1 MARSSPTPTKADV
14 HSMTEVPSAEAPR
27 RIALRIK
34 YAGGAFHGFQ
44 RQPGFRTVQEDL
56 ELAWAAVSGEQ
67 VVMHGSGRTDSGV
80 HAWGQV
86 VHFST
91 WSRMPAA
98 KMRLAINAYL
108 EHDLGVRDA
117 AAVPVDFHA
126 RMSAVGKHYLYLC
139 AVGDQRPVLQRGN
152 VAWVR
157 RELDLGAMREAS
169 RHFVGTH
176 DFAAF
181 AAAGRTTKTS
191 VRTVHAVHIR
201 PMRGGLA
208 FHFRGGG
215 FLYRQVRNMVGSL
228 WEVGMKKH
236 APDWIYH
243 VRESGDRKRAGI
255 TAPPEGLYLWRV
267 LYPQDPF
274 PPFRGSGGARTL

>member
-1 MARSSPTPTKADV
+1 
-14 HSMTEVPSAEAPR
+14 MTEAPSVDAPH

-34 YAGGAFHGFQ
+34 YAGGDFQGFQ

-91 WSRMPAA
+91 WSKMPAD
-98 KMRLAINAYL
+98 KIRRAINAYL
-108 EHDLGVRDA
+108 DHDLAVRDA
-117 AAVPVDFHA
+117 AAVDLDFHA
-126 RMSAVGKHYLYLC
+126 RISAVGKHYVYLC
-139 AVGDQRPVLQRGN
+139 ATGDTRPVLQRGS
-152 VAWVR
+152 VAWMR
-157 RELDLGAMREAS
+157 RPLDLDAMREAS
-169 RHFVGTH
+169 RHFLGTH
-176 DFAAF
+176 DFSAF

-191 VRTVHAVHIR
+191 TRRVDAVHIKS
-201 PMRGGLA
+201 MRGGLA

-228 WEVGMKKH
+228 WDVGMGKH
-236 APDWIYH
+236 APEWILH
-243 VRESGDRKRAGI
+243 VRESGDRKRAGV

-274 PPFRGSGGARTL
+274 ADYRGSLGERTL

>member
-1 MARSSPTPTKADV
+1 MIEA
-14 HSMTEVPSAEAPR
+14 PSAEAPR
-27 RIALRIK
+27 RIALRVK
-34 YAGGAFHGFQ
+34 YAGAAFHGFQ

-56 ELAWAAVSGEQ
+56 ELAWAAVSGEK

-91 WSRMPAA
+91 WSGMPAD

-108 EHDLGVRDA
+108 GPEVAVRDA
-117 AAVPVDFHA
+117 AAVAVDFHA
-126 RMSAVGKHYLYLC
+126 RISAVGKHYVYLC
-139 AVGDQRPVLQRGN
+139 AVGDERPVLQRGM
-152 VAWVR
+152 VAWMR
-157 RELDLGAMREAS
+157 RPLDLEAMREAS
-169 RHFVGTH
+169 GHFLGTH

-191 VRTVHAVHIR
+191 VRRIDAVHIV

-228 WEVGMKKH
+228 WDVGMRRH
-236 APDWIYH
+236 APEWIAH
-243 VRESGDRKRAGI
+243 VRDSGDRKRAGA

-267 LYPQDPF
+267 LYPEDPF
-274 PPFRGSGGARTL
+274 PHFRGRGGARKL

>member
-1 MARSSPTPTKADV
+1 MPIKGGVP
-14 HSMTEVPSAEAPR
+14 SMTEAPSVDAPR

-91 WSRMPAA
+91 WSKMPAD
-98 KMRLAINAYL
+98 KIRRAINAYL
-108 EHDLGVRDA
+108 EYDVAVRDA
-117 AAVPVDFHA
+117 AAVDVDFHS
-126 RMSAVGKHYLYLC
+126 RISAIGKHYVYLC
-139 AVGDQRPVLQRGN
+139 AVGDSRPVLQRGN

-157 RELDLGAMREAS
+157 RDLDLEAMREAS
-169 RHFVGTH
+169 QHFLGTH

-191 VRTVHAVHIR
+191 IRRIDAVHIKT
-201 PMRGGLA
+201 MRGGLA

-228 WEVGMKKH
+228 WDVGMRKH
-236 APDWIYH
+236 APEWIGH
-243 VRESGDRKRAGI
+243 VRDSGDRKRAGV

-274 PPFRGSGGARTL
+274 APFRGSGGERTL